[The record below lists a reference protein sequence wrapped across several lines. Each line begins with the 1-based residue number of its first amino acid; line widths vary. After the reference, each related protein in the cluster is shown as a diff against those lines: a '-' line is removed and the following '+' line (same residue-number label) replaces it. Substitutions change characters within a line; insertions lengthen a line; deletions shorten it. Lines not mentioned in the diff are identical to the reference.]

1 VYNVLLRGHI
11 CHALCVAFSNSFVSV
26 VGAQILR
33 AQYSLSGIEWSG
45 VSPGAKH
52 LIRSLMT
59 LRADQRY
66 TVQQALR
73 HPWLHGIPYAPTPG
87 MGAGG
92 EKLNVP
98 PSLQPASPGSQG
110 VVARVSIEADE
121 HGPPTDRGTNA
132 NTAEVTTTESNTS
145 AASTSA
151 SAGAAVP
158 PRTKSAASAPA
169 KKRQATM
176 TGGNAGLSRQTSSAK
191 RANLRRGGS
200 LFAPLELKFKS
211 SMEYVTTST
220 ALDARAASLT
230 GASAVVAGTGRPA
243 GTVAT
248 SVSVTGGVAGQSK
261 GALASALSVA
271 RVPQIAPI
279 FAKAG
284 DAVYNNSTAS
294 RATPGKPPTGRT
306 SVVSAPSVR
315 NMSTEKPPVNATSV
329 ASQGQVALTTSTPV
343 GTPHAG
349 AQCTTGQSISA
360 YTSNTSSATQST
372 STPRTPR
379 TPSSPRAAIDLDH
392 CSHTSCISSTSP
404 HPCIVHLTVTNAV
417 SCLDGLLVPLVQYCD
432 RLASSRASTPSA
444 VLPTPPVSGNNAG
457 STAGSGTKASAQSAN
472 GCGSAGKKGGMPGP
486 PSFKRAMSF
495 DDSTVY
501 YNDAGGG
508 GKSNSSAAG
517 LASGLSVL
525 LHPLALQQPRR
536 PKPVASTTT
545 DCEGATD
552 GSIDPY
558 DDAIEDYSSDDGVN
572 AMDTRDASNKRDTVK
587 HRRHD
592 QKTTKKGAENK
603 TAPTVTGLENPAAAT
618 PTVGCLKKS
627 GGTDT
632 PISSTGARGSGSEDA
647 SSYSADCTRP
657 RKHRRSVSFSDD
669 LCVLDADTVGRDDA
683 PGEPA
688 AMAAR
693 ADGNIY
699 VGAAHTDRL
708 QASAAA
714 AVSGGISLSAPPL
727 VATTTTVSHIPDA
740 SLAVCATEGPVNAPA
755 ETAESNNEPSTG
767 KKSAGIKRTQSSLEQ
782 AWKKASTGAVPATRQ
797 NENVLNGSSDGVG
810 ADLQGLAFPLPA
822 AKKLRAPMKS
832 LTELF
837 KAAPNR

>member
-1 VYNVLLRGHI
+1 
-11 CHALCVAFSNSFVSV
+11 
-26 VGAQILR
+26 
-33 AQYSLSGIEWSG
+33 
-45 VSPGAKH
+45 
-52 LIRSLMT
+52 MT

-73 HPWLHGIPYAPTPG
+73 HPWLHGIPYAPTSG
-87 MGAGG
+87 IGAGG
-92 EKLNVP
+92 EKLSVP
-98 PSLQPASPGSQG
+98 PSLHPASPGSQG
-110 VVARVSIEADE
+110 VVARVSIKSDE
-121 HGPPTDRGTNA
+121 HSLANGHDTNA
-132 NTAEVTTTESNTS
+132 STAEVTTTGSNTT
-145 AASTSA
+145 AVSTSA
-151 SAGAAVP
+151 PAGAAVP
-158 PRTKSAASAPA
+158 TRMKSAATSVPA
-169 KKRQATM
+169 KKRQASTAA
-176 TGGNAGLSRQTSSAK
+176 GNAALSRQTSSAK

-230 GASAVVAGTGRPA
+230 GASAVVAGTGRTVGA
-243 GTVAT
+243 VAT
-248 SVSVTGGVAGQSK
+248 SVSVTGSVAGQSK

-279 FAKAG
+279 FARAG
-284 DAVYNNSTAS
+284 DSVHTNTAAS
-294 RATPGKPPTGRT
+294 RTTPGKPPTGRI

-315 NMSTEKPPVNATSV
+315 KMSTEKPPVTATSR
-329 ASQGQVALTTSTPV
+329 APQDQIAQTTSTPV

-404 HPCIVHLTVTNAV
+404 HPSIVHLTVTNAV

-444 VLPTPPVSGNNAG
+444 VLPTPPVSGNNAESTGG
-457 STAGSGTKASAQSAN
+457 SSTKGSVQYTSGS
-472 GCGSAGKKGGMPGP
+472 GSAGKNGAMPGP

-501 YNDAGGG
+501 YNGAGGG
-508 GKSNSSAAG
+508 GKSSSSGAG

-525 LHPLALQQPRR
+525 LHPLALQQPRA
-536 PKPVASTTT
+536 PKAAASTTT
-545 DCEGATD
+545 DCEGTTD

-558 DDAIEDYSSDDGVN
+558 DDAIEDYSSDDGAN
-572 AMDTRDASNKRDTVK
+572 AMDTSSTSNKLDAGKRK
-587 HRRHD
+587 RRSHGH
-592 QKTTKKGAENK
+592 KTTKKGAENK
-603 TAPTVTGLENPAAAT
+603 SAPTATGAGTPAVAT
-618 PTVGCLKKS
+618 PTVGCLKRT

-632 PISSTGARGSGSEDA
+632 PIPSTGLRESGSEDA

-669 LCVLDADTVGRDDA
+669 LCVLDAETVGRDDA
-683 PGEPA
+683 TDEPSAKA
-688 AMAAR
+688 AKTAGVVHAGRCSNHDMSLSNA
-693 ADGNIY
+693 
-699 VGAAHTDRL
+699 VF
-708 QASAAA
+708 
-714 AVSGGISLSAPPL
+714 AVSGGASLSAPSS
-727 VATTTTVSHIPDA
+727 VAATTASGMTSHISDA
-740 SLAVCATEGPVNAPA
+740 SRAVHAMEGPVNAPA
-755 ETAESNNEPSTG
+755 ETAESNNTPEPSTS

-782 AWKKASTGAVPATRQ
+782 AWKKASTGAVPAARQ
-797 NENVLNGSSDGVG
+797 NENVLNGSGESVG

>member
-1 VYNVLLRGHI
+1 
-11 CHALCVAFSNSFVSV
+11 VAFSNSFVSV

-73 HPWLHGIPYAPTPG
+73 HPWLHGIPYAPTSG

-92 EKLNVP
+92 EKLSVP
-98 PSLQPASPGSQG
+98 PSLQPMSPASQG

-121 HGPPTDRGTNA
+121 PSLADGHDTNA
-132 NTAEVTTTESNTS
+132 NTAEVTTTGSNTS
-145 AASTSA
+145 ATYTLAP
-151 SAGAAVP
+151 AGAAVP
-158 PRTKSAASAPA
+158 ARTKSTAAPA
-169 KKRQATM
+169 PVKKRQASTAA
-176 TGGNAGLSRQTSSAK
+176 GNTALSRQTSSAK

-230 GASAVVAGTGRPA
+230 GASAVVTGSSRAVGAVP
-243 GTVAT
+243 TR
-248 SVSVTGGVAGQSK
+248 VSVTGSIAGQSK

-279 FAKAG
+279 FARPG
-284 DAVYNNSTAS
+284 DAAHSNTAAS
-294 RATPGKPPTGRT
+294 RTTPGKPPTGRT

-315 NMSTEKPPVNATSV
+315 TTSTEKPPVNASSR
-329 ASQGQVALTTSTPV
+329 APQDQIAQTTSTPV
-343 GTPHAG
+343 GTTHAE
-349 AQCTTGQSISA
+349 AKSTSA
-360 YTSNTSSATQST
+360 CNTSSATQST

-379 TPSSPRAAIDLDH
+379 TPTSPRAAVDLDH
-392 CSHTSCISSTSP
+392 CSHSSCISVPSP
-404 HPCIVHLTVTNAV
+404 HTSIVHLTVTNAV

-432 RLASSRASTPSA
+432 RLASSQASTPSV

-457 STAGSGTKASAQSAN
+457 STPGSGTKASAQSAS
-472 GCGSAGKKGGMPGP
+472 GSGSAGKKGGMPGP

-501 YNDAGGG
+501 YNGAGGG
-508 GKSNSSAAG
+508 GRSSSSGAG
-517 LASGLSVL
+517 LASGLSIL
-525 LHPLALQQPRR
+525 IHPLALQQPRA
-536 PKPVASTTT
+536 PKAAASTTT
-545 DCEGATD
+545 DCEGTTD

-558 DDAIEDYSSDDGVN
+558 DDAIEDYSSDDGANV
-572 AMDTRDASNKRDTVK
+572 TGTSGASNKRDAGK
-587 HRRHD
+587 HKRRRHH
-592 QKTTKKGAENK
+592 QTTSKKGAGTK
-603 TAPTVTGLENPAAAT
+603 TALTVAGLENPTAAT
-618 PTVGCLKKS
+618 PTVGCLKKT

-632 PISSTGARGSGSEDA
+632 PIPATGARESGSEDA
-647 SSYSADCTRP
+647 SGYSADCTRP

-683 PGEPA
+683 TGEPA
-688 AMAAR
+688 AKAACVEGSILTS
-693 ADGNIY
+693 AGP
-699 VGAAHTDRL
+699 
-708 QASAAA
+708 ASDKGMSLANAVT
-714 AVSGGISLSAPPL
+714 AVSGG
-727 VATTTTVSHIPDA
+727 VSHPAAASVAAITALGTTSHISDA
-740 SLAVCATEGPVNAPA
+740 SLAVCAMEGPVNAPA
-755 ETAESNNEPSTG
+755 ETAESNNTPEPSTS

-782 AWKKASTGAVPATRQ
+782 AWRKASTGAVSAARQ
-797 NENVLNGSSDGVG
+797 NENVVNGSGDSVG
-810 ADLQGLAFPLPA
+810 ADSQVMAFPLPA